1 VFPPFGRLPAGNCG
15 GTGLRVS
22 PVIQALPVDAM
33 KNICIL
39 ALLVLAV
46 AGLFAGPAAA
56 VKLEDANTF
65 SFYLENDLFSG
76 TDEHYTNGVK
86 FTWVTRDLVSF
97 AEAGKLPG
105 WIFPVI
111 ETLPFINEPG
121 LLHNISFSIGQNM
134 YTPEDTS
141 RHDLIAD
148 DRPYAGWTYLSTG
161 FHSKNDRRLDS
172 LEFALGIIGPQSY
185 AENTQRLVHTI
196 KHVDIPNGWDN
207 QLRNEPGLVITGERK
222 YRFFRTGLTEELD
235 IDAIT
240 YLGGAM
246 GNVLTCVSTGL
257 DARAG
262 WNIPYDFGTSLIRP
276 AGGTSAPADSHDPRL
291 SENYPFSLY
300 AFASAEGRLVLRDIF
315 LDGNTFTK
323 SHDVEKNLFVADLT
337 TGICLTWY
345 RFMISYA
352 QVTRTREFVGQNG
365 NHHFGS
371 IMISYIY

>member
-1 VFPPFGRLPAGNCG
+1 MEKIR
-15 GTGLRVS
+15 
-22 PVIQALPVDAM
+22 I
-33 KNICIL
+33 I
-39 ALLVLAV
+39 ALLVLAIT
-46 AGLFAGPAAA
+46 GLLAGPAAA
-56 VKLEDANTF
+56 VKLEEAHAL

-86 FTWVTRDLVSF
+86 LTWVSRDLVSF

-105 WIFPVI
+105 WILPVI
-111 ETLPFINEPG
+111 EKFPFINEPG

-134 YTPEDTS
+134 YTPGDTS
-141 RHDLIAD
+141 RRDLVTD

-185 AENTQRLVHTI
+185 AERTQRLVHKI

-207 QLRNEPGLVITGERK
+207 QLNNEPGLVITGERK
-222 YRFFRTGLTEELD
+222 YRFFRTGLTEEFG

-246 GNVLTCVSTGL
+246 GNVLTCVSTGIE
-257 DARAG
+257 ARAG
-262 WNIPYDFGTSLIRP
+262 WSIPYDFGTSLIRP

-291 SENYPFSLY
+291 SDNYPFSLY
-300 AFASAEGRLVLRDIF
+300 AFTSVEGRLVLRDIF

-323 SHDVEKNLFVADLT
+323 SHNVEKNLFVADLT

-345 RFMISYA
+345 RFMLSYA
-352 QVTRTREFVGQNG
+352 QVMRTREFEGQDG

-371 IMISYIY
+371 VMISYIY